1 MFHRALRIALMAVAA
16 LALPA
21 LLVPACLAQI
31 PPQIPPEIPV
41 EEPAPEASGP
51 TPDEISDEIEGREEE
66 LERIRADLRQK
77 RRQASELAGR
87 EHDLQAEVDR
97 INAEIAVNRELL
109 QKLGEKQEVL
119 LRDLDFAHADLA
131 MAEESLASAT
141 SMLEK
146 RLRAIYKFGRGEA
159 MEVILLSKT
168 FADLAKR
175 IYYLSVI
182 ADNDLELMKVYSER
196 VETRRVLMDH
206 IAAKKSRIDAVGVE
220 VETETRNLELKKEER
235 DALVARLK
243 DKRYYYENLAERLEE
258 ASKDLESLIADLESR
273 REDVEFAGTA
283 FDARRG
289 RLMWPCDGEV
299 IASFGVETHP
309 RFGTILRNNGID
321 IKTTPGTSIRAVA
334 NGVVSFAGALSGFGN
349 CIVVSHGE
357 GFYTLYGHL
366 ESMIAEKG
374 YNVAEGL
381 AIGVVGETST
391 PEGAVLHFE
400 IRHGKKPLDPA
411 VWLLQ

>member
-1 MFHRALRIALMAVAA
+1 
-16 LALPA
+16 
-21 LLVPACLAQI
+21 VP
-31 PPQIPPEIPV
+31 PRIPV
-41 EEPAPEASGP
+41 EEVVPQTGP
-51 TPDEISDEIEGREEE
+51 TAEEIAEEIENREEE
-66 LERIRADLRQK
+66 LKRIRADLREK
-77 RRQASELAGR
+77 RQQASELAGR
-87 EHDLQAEVDR
+87 EQDLQAELER
-97 INAEIAVNRELL
+97 INAEIGVNRELL
-109 QKLGEKQEVL
+109 EKLAEKQEVL
-119 LRDLDFAHADLA
+119 LQDLDFAQHDLA

-141 SMLEK
+141 QMLEK

-182 ADNDLELMKVYSER
+182 TDHDLELMTVYSER

-206 IAAKKSRIDAVGVE
+206 IASKKSRIDAVGAE

-235 DALVARLK
+235 DGLVARLK
-243 DKRYYYENLAERLEE
+243 EKRYYYENLTDRLEE
-258 ASKDLESLIADLESR
+258 ASRDLENLIGNLEASR
-273 REDVEFAGTA
+273 EEVEFAGTS
-283 FDARRG
+283 FETRKG
-289 RLMWPCDGEV
+289 SLMWPCDGEV
-299 IASFGVETHP
+299 ISNFGVETHP
-309 RFGTILRNNGID
+309 RFGTIIRNNGID
-321 IKTTPGTSIRAVA
+321 IKTLPGTKIRAVA

-357 GFYTLYGHL
+357 GFYSLYGHL

>member
-1 MFHRALRIALMAVAA
+1 VWKARIAPAA
-16 LALPA
+16 LLALCLPF
-21 LLVPACLAQI
+21 LLATACLAQI
-31 PPQIPPEIPV
+31 PPQVPPQMPT
-41 EEPAPEASGP
+41 EEVSPESGP
-51 TPDEISDEIEGREEE
+51 TAEEISSEIESREAE
-66 LERIRADLRQK
+66 LERIRADLREK

-97 INAEIAVNRELL
+97 INEEISVNRQLL
-109 QKLGEKQEVL
+109 QKLAEKQEVL
-119 LRDLDFAHADLA
+119 LQDLDFAHADLA
-131 MAEESLASAT
+131 MAEERLASAT
-141 SMLEK
+141 AMLER

-182 ADNDLELMKVYSER
+182 TDHDLELMTIYSER

-206 IAAKKSRIDAVGVE
+206 IAAKKSRIDAVGEEVE
-220 VETETRNLELKKEER
+220 VETRNLQLRKEER

-243 DKRYYYENLAERLEE
+243 EKRYYYENLTERLEE
-258 ASKDLESLIADLESR
+258 AGRDLENLIGDLEAR
-273 REDVEFAGTA
+273 REDAEFAGTSFKA
-283 FDARRG
+283 LKG
-289 RLMWPCDGEV
+289 GLMWPCDGEV
-299 IASFGVETHP
+299 IANFGVETHP
-309 RFGTILRNNGID
+309 RFGTIIRNNGID
-321 IKTTPGTSIRAVA
+321 IKTLPGTSIRAVA

-411 VWLLQ
+411 LWLLQ

>member
-1 MFHRALRIALMAVAA
+1 M
-16 LALPA
+16 
-21 LLVPACLAQI
+21 
-31 PPQIPPEIPV
+31 PPQIPPEIPLQ
-41 EEPAPEASGP
+41 EPAREVDGP
-51 TPDEISDEIEGREEE
+51 TAEELSEEIDSREEE
-66 LERIRADLRQK
+66 LERIRTDLREK
-77 RRQASELAGR
+77 RRQASEIAGR

-97 INAEIAVNRELL
+97 INAEIDVNRELL
-109 QKLGEKQEVL
+109 YKLGEKQAVL
-119 LRDLDFAHADLA
+119 LQDLELAHADLA
-131 MAEESLASAT
+131 IAEERLASAAL
-141 SMLEK
+141 MLER

-182 ADNDLELMKVYSER
+182 ADHDRELMTVFSER
-196 VETRRVLMDH
+196 VETRRVLKDH
-206 IAAKKSRIDAVGVE
+206 ITAKKHRIDAVGTE

-243 DKRYYYENLAERLEE
+243 EKRYYYENLTERLEE
-258 ASKDLESLIADLESR
+258 ASRDLENLIADLETR
-273 REDVEFAGTA
+273 REDAEFAGTS
-283 FDARRG
+283 FEG
-289 RLMWPCDGEV
+289 RKGGLMWPCAGEV
-299 IASFGVETHP
+299 VANFGVETHP
-309 RFGTILRNNGID
+309 RFGTIIRNNGID
-321 IKTTPGTSIRAVA
+321 IKTMPGTKIRAVA

-366 ESMIAEKG
+366 DSMIAEKG

-411 VWLLQ
+411 LWLLK